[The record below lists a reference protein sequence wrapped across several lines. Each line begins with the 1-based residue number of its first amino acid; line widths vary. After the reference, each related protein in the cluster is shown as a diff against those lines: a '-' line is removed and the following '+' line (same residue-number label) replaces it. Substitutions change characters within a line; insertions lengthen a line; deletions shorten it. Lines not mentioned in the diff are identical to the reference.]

1 MYTVISKGLIR
12 GKSVTTGIRSMGCQH
27 QIYLKFLDKICVA
40 INYYGIYKKKIIYF
54 SVVI

>member
-27 QIYLKFLDKICVA
+27 QIYLKFLNKICVA
-40 INYYGIYKKKIIYF
+40 INYYGIYKKKSYILAL
-54 SVVI
+54 